1 MLDQKRAMRFVLALI
16 GAFVLSTGCN
26 KSAAP
31 TESVE
36 KDQSDATSAAQKSPS
51 EGRSVARKPVSATS
65 PDRVKS
71 APNRRDEEA
80 AARLAT
86 AERKVR
92 EWEKRVESL
101 QRELGSMKRL
111 LGFAENASIE
121 AIEAEWRKDMAEYAE
136 AYPEKKGELDYSKL
150 VGHLAA
156 EIRRLDAEAATKRPA
171 AEKTDAAEKQADDDF
186 KDAFSNIGQ
195 RDGKNDAD
203 REART
208 PTKIVRLPPPDAKRF
223 PGLKHFH
230 PDYDVWLDDKN
241 KRVVLQSE
249 VCLRDGAL
257 ELFACIHRWIDDP
270 TLKGSKLRRGTKEHE
285 SILTINTTA
294 KLVHTGLL
302 LSGAD
307 NGSPARFRPK
317 YVPAHGSEIEITLHW
332 QDGQGKWQTARAQ
345 DWVRDHKTKKEMTH
359 RWVFAG
365 SRFWVNERTGERIYT
380 AESGDLICVSN
391 FDTAVLDLPIESSGA
406 NEGLLFEAFTERIPQ
421 AVLGLTVAEVEGG
434 GCKITSVEKNS
445 PASRAGLMVGDV
457 IIKAEYEKLTGL
469 KHWNRLHAKQRPTQ
483 EMLLDVKRGEKS
495 FTKRLM
501 PDGRVV
507 TMVLTPKPTKKKPAA
522 PAK

>member
-36 KDQSDATSAAQKSPS
+36 KDQSGATSAAQKSPS
-51 EGRSVARKPVSATS
+51 EGRSVAKQPASATS
-65 PDRVKS
+65 PDPVKS

-230 PDYDVWLDDKN
+230 PDYDVWLDAKN
-241 KRVVLQSE
+241 KRIVLQSE